1 MPQSIPGTFGSCLPV
16 SSSQF
21 QKARERAEI
30 AAIARGFSNPEAA
43 GELAVRRAMHL
54 MPVQR

>member
-1 MPQSIPGTFGSCLPV
+1 MPQSIPGTFGGCLPV
-16 SSSQF
+16 SSSQI

-30 AAIARGFSNPEAA
+30 AAIARGFTNPERT

-54 MPVQR
+54 VQVQR